1 MIKVL
6 PRNILRFVFLVLLQ
20 VLILNNIQ
28 LSGFINPYLY
38 VLFILLLPFE
48 TPKWAL
54 LVIAFLLGLSIDAFT
69 DTIGMHASATV
80 LMAFFRPYVLNI
92 ISPRDGYDAG
102 TFPRLYY
109 FGFTWFLKYSVILIL
124 IHHFCLFYLEV
135 FRLSDFFF
143 TLWKIILSSFFS
155 LILIIIS
162 QYIMVRK

>member
-69 DTIGMHASATV
+69 DTLGMHASATV